1 MYDPDVVKDINIQVF
16 FLVSRTNETRYREF
30 HETCKHEVR
39 LDANVCNDKRSG
51 NKAKCRCEWDEL
63 VDKGVCVI
71 KGSFGNQVIVI
82 VNEINHKMLE
92 NI

>member
-30 HETCKHEVR
+30 HETCKHEFR
-39 LDANVCNDKRSG
+39 LDAHVCNDKRSG
-51 NKAKCRCEWDEL
+51 NKAKCRFEWDEL
-63 VDKGVCVI
+63 VDKGVYVI